1 MMNLHRPLDASKRAD
16 GIAWRVRAT
25 HLADEKFPRRE
36 LPSLWG
42 GVTSIFAMFSWL
54 WQICQ
59 SRERPDQTRAASTI
73 F

>member
-1 MMNLHRPLDASKRAD
+1 
-16 GIAWRVRAT
+16 
-25 HLADEKFPRRE
+25 
-36 LPSLWG
+36 
-42 GVTSIFAMFSWL
+42 VTSMFAMFSWL